1 MIGTGGMLLDLPL
14 FRRSSPRYTISIQG
28 AENRKRRCPMD
39 ERNDD
44 VMMGAMLVLVGA
56 ILGAG
61 AALLMAPQSGRRTRK
76 DIARY
81 ARKTSRKLEGAAG
94 EVVERVAEMA
104 DAVEEKAEE
113 LLEKG
118 KDLSVESREVVLGAL
133 NEGQQRLGRQRDRLA
148 KLLG

>member
-1 MIGTGGMLLDLPL
+1 
-14 FRRSSPRYTISIQG
+14 
-28 AENRKRRCPMD
+28 MD
-39 ERNDD
+39 GRGNN
-44 VMMGAMLVLVGA
+44 VLMGALLVLAGA

-61 AALLMAPQSGRRTRK
+61 AALLVAPQTGRETRR

-81 ARKTSRKLEGAAG
+81 ARKTSRKLEGVAG
-94 EVVERVAEMA
+94 DVAESVADMA

-118 KDLSVESREVVLGAL
+118 MDLSRESREAVITAL
-133 NEGQQRLGRQRDRLA
+133 NEGQERLGRQRDRLA

>member
-1 MIGTGGMLLDLPL
+1 MDG
-14 FRRSSPRYTISIQG
+14 RS
-28 AENRKRRCPMD
+28 
-39 ERNDD
+39 ND
-44 VMMGAMLVLVGA
+44 VLMGALLVLAGA

-61 AALLMAPQSGRRTRK
+61 AALLVAPQTGRETRR

-81 ARKTSRKLEGAAG
+81 ARKTNRKLEGVAG
-94 EVVERVAEMA
+94 DVAESVADMA

-118 KDLSVESREVVLGAL
+118 KDLSRESREAVITALG
-133 NEGQQRLGRQRDRLA
+133 EGQERLGRQRDRLA

>member
-1 MIGTGGMLLDLPL
+1 
-14 FRRSSPRYTISIQG
+14 
-28 AENRKRRCPMD
+28 MD

-61 AALLMAPQSGRRTRK
+61 AALLFAPQSGSKTRRG
-76 DIARY
+76 ISRY
-81 ARKTSRKLEGAAG
+81 ARKTGKMVEGVAG
-94 EVVERVAEMA
+94 EVVGSVAGMA

-118 KDLSVESREVVLGAL
+118 KDLSRESREAVLAAL
-133 NEGQQRLGRQRDRLA
+133 NEGQERLGRQRDRLA
-148 KLLG
+148 KLIE

>member
-1 MIGTGGMLLDLPL
+1 
-14 FRRSSPRYTISIQG
+14 
-28 AENRKRRCPMD
+28 MD
-39 ERNDD
+39 DRNDD

-61 AALLMAPQSGRRTRK
+61 AALLFAPQSGRETRR
-76 DIARY
+76 DISRY
-81 ARKTSRKLEGAAG
+81 ARKTGKMVEGVAG
-94 EVVERVAEMA
+94 EVVGSVAGMA

-118 KDLSVESREVVLGAL
+118 KDLSRESREAVVAAL
-133 NEGQQRLGRQRDRLA
+133 NDGQERLGRQRDRLA

>member
-1 MIGTGGMLLDLPL
+1 MDG
-14 FRRSSPRYTISIQG
+14 RS
-28 AENRKRRCPMD
+28 
-39 ERNDD
+39 ND
-44 VMMGAMLVLVGA
+44 VLMGALLVLAGA

-61 AALLMAPQSGRRTRK
+61 AALLVAPQTGRETRR

-81 ARKTSRKLEGAAG
+81 ARKTSRKLEGVAG
-94 EVVERVAEMA
+94 DVAESVADMA

-118 KDLSVESREVVLGAL
+118 KDLSRESREAVITALG
-133 NEGQQRLGRQRDRLA
+133 EGQERLGRQRDRLA